1 MKKILR
7 NFIVSLLAISLVFA
21 YLPAGASF
29 DEKEALF
36 QAESLDLFEKEKD
49 GTINWDKQITR
60 AEFSHIIAKLIKQSS
75 DGLTYEMVDVNST
88 TPYSQ
93 DIYAMLLMGIM
104 NGDPNGYFRPM
115 DYVNAIEAA
124 TVFLRLLGYSHVI
137 NSGDYPQSV
146 LNWGIKTKLLD
157 SIHLSGAFTR
167 KDFALMLHNSFDV
180 KLMESSFITG
190 TDSEY
195 YISDKTFNEIVFS
208 GGDGEGCYYG
218 KGIVMQTAMAFVDV
232 PYASLER
239 DEVVINGTIYRVG
252 DTNAAELL
260 GMEVQFYA
268 KELPGGI
275 YELKSIIPT
284 EKNEVKRID
293 ASDFT
298 DYVHKV
304 SITYTEDN
312 KNQKDSLD
320 ANVALIKNFDT
331 IAIAS
336 EELFNFNSGE
346 YILINNDGD
355 SYIDVVLVYSYEN
368 AVVSGVYND
377 VVTIKEGFSV
387 NGTRYLNLD
396 KESDE
401 LLFSVVDAN
410 GKYVDVNTLSSG
422 SVISVATDKTGKI
435 LRVIVREDA
444 KKSGVLTS
452 VSDDG
457 FEFDEK
463 CYKVI
468 YSESYDIGAAYDYY
482 LNFKDDIIFYE
493 LSPEENAKKYAYVI
507 GAESGKM
514 RGNQIKL
521 VVSKQVDFGVEIDD
535 SDEDDINEI
544 PMLICQNEEIA
555 VYYMADK
562 VKYNG
567 SRIDS
572 DDVKT
577 LVENGEGLYEFE
589 LNKDGKLSELTETE
603 YKAGSRYTTFK
614 YDVYDKC
621 FGGAG
626 SSMEGFA
633 IDTSS
638 QILCIPTNNDPT
650 DDDYM
655 VKNVINIEGNTLGY
669 FVRGFN
675 FNPNT
680 KKCGLIVINREMRS
694 DNVPGI
700 TVDSSKV
707 AIVKSERTLITD
719 DGEVTEI
726 EFLLAGTEKKM
737 PLSQA
742 AMEVV
747 PSLKKGDLF
756 VYEENYEGEIT
767 NLRRIRSI
775 SDLSTQFNQSS
786 SLGAGASEICGLLN
800 EVVFDEVDHINT
812 RLVMHFIIDVNGN
825 LVTQQIPQRNKP
837 PMYLYDLDG
846 EVRNASIEDVI
857 PGSDKVYVFMKN
869 STTTSAILIVRQ

>member
-1 MKKILR
+1 MKKTLR
-7 NFIVSLLAISLVFA
+7 NFIVSLLTISLVFA
-21 YLPAGASF
+21 YLPAGASS

-36 QAESLDLFEKEKD
+36 QTESLGLFEKEQD
-49 GTINWDKQITR
+49 GAIDWNKQITR
-60 AEFSHIIAKLIKQSS
+60 AEFSHVIATLIKQSS
-75 DGLTYEMVDVNST
+75 DGLTYEMADVNQT

-104 NGDPNGYFRPM
+104 SGDPSGYFRPM
-115 DYVNAIEAA
+115 DYVNATEAA
-124 TVFLRLLGYSHVI
+124 TVFLRLLGYNHVI
-137 NSGDYPQSV
+137 GTESYPQSV
-146 LNWGIKTKLLD
+146 INWGIKTKLLD
-157 SIHLSGAFTR
+157 SIHLNGEFTR
-167 KDFALMLHNSFDV
+167 RDFALMLHNSLDV

-195 YISDKTFNEIVFS
+195 YISDTTFSEIVFS
-208 GGDGEGCYYG
+208 GDDGEGCYYG

-232 PYASLER
+232 PYASLEC

-275 YELKSIIPT
+275 YELQSIIPT

-293 ASDFT
+293 ASDFAGYT
-298 DYVHKV
+298 HKA
-304 SITYTEDN
+304 SIIYTGDN
-312 KNQKDSLD
+312 KTQKDTLD
-320 ANVALIKNFDT
+320 TNVALIKNFDT
-331 IAIAS
+331 IAVAS
-336 EELFNFNSGE
+336 EELFNFDSGE
-346 YILINNDGD
+346 YILINNDAD

-377 VVTIKEGFSV
+377 VITIKEGFSV

-401 LLFSVVDAN
+401 LLFSVVDVN

-422 SVISVATDKTGKI
+422 SVISVAADRTGKM
-435 LRVIVREDA
+435 LRIVVREDA
-444 KKSGVLTS
+444 KKSGALTS

-463 CYKVI
+463 CYKVL
-468 YSESYDIGAAYDYY
+468 YSESYNIGAAYDYY

-507 GAESGKM
+507 AAESKGFGSSK
-514 RGNQIKL
+514 IKL
-521 VVSKQVDFGVEIDD
+521 LISKQVDFGVEIDD
-535 SDEDDINEI
+535 SDEDDVNEI
-544 PMLICQNEEIA
+544 PMLICQNEEVV
-555 VYYMADK
+555 VYNMADK
-562 VKYNG
+562 VKFNG
-567 SRIDS
+567 NRISSGDVKSRIDAS
-572 DDVKT
+572 D
-577 LVENGEGLYEFE
+577 GLYEFE
-589 LNKDGKLSELTETE
+589 LNSSGELSLLQEVE
-603 YKAGSRYTTFK
+603 YKAGSQYTTFR

-633 IDTSS
+633 IDASS
-638 QILCIPTNNDPT
+638 QILCIPTNYDPT

-669 FVRGFN
+669 YVRGFN

-694 DNVPGI
+694 DNVPGV

-707 AIVKSERTLITD
+707 AIVKSARTLITD

-726 EFLLAGTEKKM
+726 EFLLAGAEKKM
-737 PLSQA
+737 PLSEA
-742 AMEVV
+742 AMAVV

-767 NLRRIRSI
+767 NVRRIRSI
-775 SDLSTQFNQSS
+775 LDLSTQFNQSS
-786 SLGAGASEICGLLN
+786 SLGAGASEVCGTLSEIL
-800 EVVFDEVDHINT
+800 FDEVDNINT

-846 EVRNASIEDVI
+846 EVYPASMEDII

-869 STTTSAILIVRQ
+869 STTTSAILIMRQ